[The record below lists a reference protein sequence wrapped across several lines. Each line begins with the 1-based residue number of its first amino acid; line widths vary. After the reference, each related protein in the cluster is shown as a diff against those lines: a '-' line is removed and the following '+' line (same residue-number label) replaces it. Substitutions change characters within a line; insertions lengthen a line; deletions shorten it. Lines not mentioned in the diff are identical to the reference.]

1 MVSGPFDGDEVAD
14 RLTSNTGKIITD
26 TPLGSGRGGGKQKHA
41 IAANGCS
48 RLAFVH
54 PDAQNKQTKGL
65 RLTGMMMGQV
75 LMGPVK

>member
-1 MVSGPFDGDEVAD
+1 VSGPFDGDEVAD

-54 PDAQNKQTKGL
+54 PDGTDGSC
-65 RLTGMMMGQV
+65 QV
-75 LMGPVK
+75 IPKPPNRNRAHHRVVKL